1 MCKNSIKY
9 RTDVAISAKYMKDV
23 GCSALK
29 ICGFE
34 IEAIIIV
41 VLLKKHKA
49 GFYHYM
55 SHVLYNTHVHVHVHI
70 YTRVH
75 VHIDILSAV
84 MC

>member
-34 IEAIIIV
+34 IDAIIIV
-41 VLLKKHKA
+41 VLLKKHKP
-49 GFYHYM
+49 GFIIICPMYCIIHTYM
-55 SHVLYNTHVHVHVHI
+55 YMFTYIHVYMFT
-70 YTRVH
+70 
-75 VHIDILSAV
+75 
-84 MC
+84 